1 MRVVLAAKENN
12 LRLGLQV
19 LLTEEPNVDV
29 VGTASTIS
37 GLLALL
43 KAYQADLV
51 ILDDDMP
58 GKQTSDLIAQI
69 KNCKSKPNIIL
80 LYSHDTGPQF
90 VSEKGIEA
98 YVNKNEPPDRLI
110 TAFRRIAAKKFSKL
124 EDQEQEDSSS

>member
-1 MRVVLAAKENN
+1 MQVILAAKENN

-43 KAYQADLV
+43 KANQVDLV
-51 ILDDDMP
+51 ILDDDMSS
-58 GKQTSDLIAQI
+58 KQTSDLIAQI
-69 KNCKSKPNIIL
+69 KNCKSKPNVIL
-80 LYSHDTGPQF
+80 LYSHDISPQF
-90 VSEKGIEA
+90 VSEMGIEA

-110 TAFRRIAAKKFSKL
+110 AAFRRIAAKKFSKL
-124 EDQEQEDSSS
+124 EDQEKENSSS